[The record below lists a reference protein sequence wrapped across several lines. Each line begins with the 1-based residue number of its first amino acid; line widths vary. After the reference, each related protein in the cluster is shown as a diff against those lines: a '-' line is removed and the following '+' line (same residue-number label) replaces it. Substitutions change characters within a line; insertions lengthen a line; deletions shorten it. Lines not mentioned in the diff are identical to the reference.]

1 MALDTPSSTPTSPIM
16 TSSALTSMT
25 SGVSATE
32 MSSFRQLV
40 EMWHPHVY
48 ATPPK
53 SPTPFSIDDILK
65 RRQPQTMTSAGIN
78 PSVASEMADSLK
90 KLIPALQQPAG
101 WAHLINNLL
110 LQQQHQHQHSA
121 SVSLNNLH
129 GKKKFPRFVIE
140 ITFFLQQ
147 PNLLLQG
154 TETGRDSL
162 QSTPPNSSS
171 NNGEDTDEQPQP
183 LNLTKRTDPY
193 DQDFID
199 ASSSHKNGE

>member
-1 MALDTPSSTPTSPIM
+1 MALDTPSSTTTSPM
-16 TSSALTSMT
+16 TSSVTSMT
-25 SGVSATE
+25 SGVSAAE
-32 MSSFRQLV
+32 VSFRQLV

-65 RRQPQTMTSAGIN
+65 RRPQTTSIN
-78 PSVASEMADSLK
+78 PTVASEMADSLK

-110 LQQQHQHQHSA
+110 LQQQQHHHQ
-121 SVSLNNLH
+121 
-129 GKKKFPRFVIE
+129 
-140 ITFFLQQ
+140 QQ
-147 PNLLLQG
+147 PNLLLQA

-199 ASSSHKNGE
+199 ASSNHKNGE

>member
-1 MALDTPSSTPTSPIM
+1 MGSPDQQFIIATT
-16 TSSALTSMT
+16 TSSQHFCKLKIHAWKKNFSK
-25 SGVSATE
+25 
-32 MSSFRQLV
+32 
-40 EMWHPHVY
+40 
-48 ATPPK
+48 PK
-53 SPTPFSIDDILK
+53 PKIDFSL
-65 RRQPQTMTSAGIN
+65 
-78 PSVASEMADSLK
+78 
-90 KLIPALQQPAG
+90 
-101 WAHLINNLL
+101 
-110 LQQQHQHQHSA
+110 
-121 SVSLNNLH
+121 
-129 GKKKFPRFVIE
+129 IE
-140 ITFFLQQ
+140 ITLFLQQ

>member
-65 RRQPQTMTSAGIN
+65 RRQPQTMTSASIN

-110 LQQQHQHQHSA
+110 LQQQHHHSA
-121 SVSLNNLH
+121 SVSLNTLH
-129 GKKKFPRFVIE
+129 GKKFFPRFVIE

>member
-65 RRQPQTMTSAGIN
+65 RRQPQTMTSASIN

-110 LQQQHQHQHSA
+110 LQQQHHHSA
-121 SVSLNNLH
+121 SVSLNTLQYM
-129 GKKKFPRFVIE
+129 KKISQNIDWSNIKIE
-140 ITFFLQQ
+140 L
-147 PNLLLQG
+147 
-154 TETGRDSL
+154 
-162 QSTPPNSSS
+162 
-171 NNGEDTDEQPQP
+171 
-183 LNLTKRTDPY
+183 
-193 DQDFID
+193 
-199 ASSSHKNGE
+199 